1 MDNRL
6 LKIIGALLFI
16 ILLAL
21 SAVLISTVI
30 FPKEPVIVPR
40 ISPDL
45 NGLQSSPVIISH
57 RFPFEKTTVNL
68 TLPINVSVY
77 EGAKQAEKATTVYGN
92 ISETVWLTQSYRAMV
107 QDPAQNSLYAAL
119 LTETDKIRL
128 QQKLS
133 DDEYLELIAVYIQ
146 SLRYE
151 TREQNPAKFPVET
164 VVDRAGDCDDKSL
177 LLAGLLSREG
187 YPVALLLFGPESHMA
202 VGVGSDDY
210 LYKNTGY
217 TFVETTNYSFIG
229 VPTDK
234 LGGNLTLYS
243 DPVIIPISNGTK
255 CYRSGSE
262 TRSIHDMY
270 VLSDLKAKELEPQ
283 VKSRGSDLTFQQ
295 EKIAQLESQIHEIYK
310 PGNSG
315 SYNTQVAVHNALVSD
330 YTTRL
335 NAYRQLFDRYE
346 KYTLIHN
353 YILEHMYDRKGVCEY
368 VKKNMPVMTGTRTN

>member
-107 QDPAQNSLYAAL
+107 QDPAQDSLYAAL

-217 TFVETTNYSFIG
+217 TFVETTNYSFVG

-243 DPVIIPISNGTK
+243 DPVIIPIGNGTK
-255 CYRSGSE
+255 FYGSGSE
-262 TRSIHDMY
+262 TRYIHDMY

-283 VKSRGSDLTFQQ
+283 VKSMGSDLTSQQ
-295 EKIAQLESQIHEIYK
+295 DKIAQLESQIQEMK
-310 PGNSG
+310 NTGNSG
-315 SYNTQVAVHNALVSD
+315 RYNAQVAVHNALVSD
-330 YTTRL
+330 YNSRL
-335 NAYRQLFDRYE
+335 NAYRQLFARYE
-346 KYTLIHN
+346 KYALVHN
-353 YILEHMYDRKGVCEY
+353 YIHEHMYDRKGVFEY
-368 VKKNMPVMTGTRTN
+368 DKKNMPV

>member
-1 MDNRL
+1 MHNRL
-6 LKIIGALLFI
+6 LKLIGAFLFI
-16 ILLAL
+16 ILLAFA
-21 SAVLISTVI
+21 AVLLSTVV
-30 FPKEPVIVPR
+30 FSKETVIVPQ

-45 NGLQSSPVIISH
+45 TRLQSSPVMISH
-57 RFPFEKTTVNL
+57 QFPFEKTMVTL

-92 ISETVWLTQSYRAMV
+92 ISETIWLAQSYRAMV
-107 QDPAQNSLYAAL
+107 QDPAQDSLYATL
-119 LTETDKIRL
+119 LAEADKIRL

-133 DDEYLELIAVYIQ
+133 DDEYLELVAVYVQ

-151 TREQNPAKFPVET
+151 NREQNPAKFPVET

-217 TFVETTNYSFIG
+217 AFVETTNFSFVG

-255 CYRSGSE
+255 FFGSGSE
-262 TRSIHDMY
+262 TRYIHDMY
-270 VLSDLKAKELEPQ
+270 VLSDQKIKELEPQ
-283 VKSRGSDLTFQQ
+283 VKRMGSDLTSQQ
-295 EKIAQLESQIHEIYK
+295 EKIAQLESQIQEIRNT
-310 PGNSG
+310 GNSG

-330 YTTRL
+330 YNSRL
-335 NAYRQLFDRYE
+335 NEYRQLFARYE
-346 KYTLIHN
+346 KYALVHN
-353 YILEHMYDRKGVCEY
+353 YILEHMYDRKGVFEY
-368 VKKNMPVMTGTRTN
+368 VKKNMPV

>member
-1 MDNRL
+1 MHNRL
-6 LKIIGALLFI
+6 LKLIGAFLFI

-21 SAVLISTVI
+21 SAVLISAVV
-30 FPKEPVIVPR
+30 FSKETIIVPQ

-45 NGLQSSPVIISH
+45 NTLQSSPVIISH
-57 RFPFEKTTVNL
+57 QFPFEKTKFTL

-77 EGAKQAEKATTVYGN
+77 EGAKQAKKATTVYGN
-92 ISETVWLTQSYRAMV
+92 ISETIWLAQSYRAMV
-107 QDPAQNSLYAAL
+107 QDPAQDSLYATL
-119 LTETDKIRL
+119 LAEADKIRL

-133 DDEYLELIAVYIQ
+133 DDEYLELIVVYIQ

-187 YPVALLLFGPESHMA
+187 YPVVLLLFGPESHMA

-210 LYKNTGY
+210 HYKNTGY
-217 TFVETTNYSFIG
+217 AFVETTNFSFVG

-255 CYRSGSE
+255 FFGSGSE
-262 TRSIHDMY
+262 TRYIHDMY
-270 VLSDLKAKELEPQ
+270 VLSGQKIQELEPQ
-283 VKSRGSDLTFQQ
+283 VKSMGSDLTSQQ
-295 EKIAQLESQIHEIYK
+295 EKIAHLESQIQEIRNT
-310 PGNSG
+310 GNSG

-330 YTTRL
+330 YNSRL
-335 NAYRQLFDRYE
+335 NVYRQLFARYE
-346 KYTLIHN
+346 KYALVHN
-353 YILEHMYDRKGVCEY
+353 YILEHMYDRKGVFEY
-368 VKKNMPVMTGTRTN
+368 VKKNMPV

>member
-6 LKIIGALLFI
+6 LKLIGALLFI

-107 QDPAQNSLYAAL
+107 QDPAQDSLYAAL

-217 TFVETTNYSFIG
+217 TFVETTNYSFVG

-243 DPVIIPISNGTK
+243 DPVIIPIGNGTK
-255 CYRSGSE
+255 FYGSGSE
-262 TRSIHDMY
+262 TRYIHDMY
-270 VLSDLKAKELEPQ
+270 VLSDQKIKELEPQ
-283 VKSRGSDLTFQQ
+283 VKSMGSDLTSQQ
-295 EKIAQLESQIHEIYK
+295 EKIAQLESQIQEIRNT
-310 PGNSG
+310 GNSG

-330 YTTRL
+330 YNSRL
-335 NAYRQLFDRYE
+335 NAYRQLFARYE
-346 KYTLIHN
+346 KYALVHN
-353 YILEHMYDRKGVCEY
+353 YILEHMYDRKGVFEY
-368 VKKNMPVMTGTRTN
+368 VKKNMPV

>member
-1 MDNRL
+1 MHNRL
-6 LKIIGALLFI
+6 LKLIGAFLFI
-16 ILLAL
+16 ILLAF
-21 SAVLISTVI
+21 AVVLISTVV
-30 FPKEPVIVPR
+30 FSKETVIVPQ

-45 NGLQSSPVIISH
+45 TRLQSSPVIISH
-57 RFPFEKTTVNL
+57 QFPFEKSTVTL

-92 ISETVWLTQSYRAMV
+92 ISETIWLAQSYRAMV
-107 QDPAQNSLYAAL
+107 QDPAQDSLYAAL
-119 LTETDKIRL
+119 LAEADKIRL

-133 DDEYLELIAVYIQ
+133 DDEYLELVAVYVQ

-151 TREQNPAKFPVET
+151 NREQNTAKFPVET

-210 LYKNTGY
+210 HYKNTGY
-217 TFVETTNYSFIG
+217 AFVETTNYSFVG

-243 DPVIIPISNGTK
+243 DPVIIPVSNGTK
-255 CYRSGSE
+255 FFGSGSE
-262 TRSIHDMY
+262 TRYIHDMY
-270 VLSDLKAKELEPQ
+270 VLSDQKIKELEPQ
-283 VKSRGSDLTFQQ
+283 VKSMGSDLTSQQ
-295 EKIAQLESQIHEIYK
+295 EKIAQLESHIQEIRNT
-310 PGNSG
+310 GNSG

-330 YTTRL
+330 YNSRL
-335 NAYRQLFDRYE
+335 NAYRQLFARYE
-346 KYTLIHN
+346 KYALVHN
-353 YILEHMYDRKGVCEY
+353 YILEHMYDRKGVFEY
-368 VKKNMPVMTGTRTN
+368 VKKNMPV

>member
-1 MDNRL
+1 MHNRL
-6 LKIIGALLFI
+6 LKLIGAFLFI
-16 ILLAL
+16 ILLAFA
-21 SAVLISTVI
+21 AVLLSTVV
-30 FPKEPVIVPR
+30 FSKETVIVPQ

-45 NGLQSSPVIISH
+45 TRLQSSPVIISH
-57 RFPFEKTTVNL
+57 QFPFEKSTVTL

-92 ISETVWLTQSYRAMV
+92 ISETIWLAQSYRAMV
-107 QDPAQNSLYAAL
+107 QDPAQDSLYAAL
-119 LTETDKIRL
+119 LAEADKIRL

-133 DDEYLELIAVYIQ
+133 DDEYLELVAVYVQ

-151 TREQNPAKFPVET
+151 NREQNPAKFPVET

-210 LYKNTGY
+210 HYKNTGY
-217 TFVETTNYSFIG
+217 AFVETTNFSFVG

-255 CYRSGSE
+255 FFGSGSE
-262 TRSIHDMY
+262 TRYIHDMY
-270 VLSDLKAKELEPQ
+270 VLSDQKIKELEPQ
-283 VKSRGSDLTFQQ
+283 VKSMGSDLTSQQ
-295 EKIAQLESQIHEIYK
+295 EKIAQLESQIREIRNT
-310 PGNSG
+310 GNSG

-330 YTTRL
+330 YNSRL
-335 NAYRQLFDRYE
+335 NAYRQLFARYE
-346 KYTLIHN
+346 KYALVHN
-353 YILEHMYDRKGVCEY
+353 YILEHMYDRKGVFEY
-368 VKKNMPVMTGTRTN
+368 VKKNMPV

>member
-107 QDPAQNSLYAAL
+107 QDPAQDSLYAAL
-119 LTETDKIRL
+119 LAEADKIRL

-133 DDEYLELIAVYIQ
+133 DEEYLELVAVYVQ

-151 TREQNPAKFPVET
+151 NREQNPAKFPVET

-217 TFVETTNYSFIG
+217 AFVETTNFSFVG

-255 CYRSGSE
+255 FFGSGSE
-262 TRSIHDMY
+262 TRYIHDMY
-270 VLSDLKAKELEPQ
+270 VLSDQKIKELEPQ
-283 VKSRGSDLTFQQ
+283 VKSMGSDLTSQQ
-295 EKIAQLESQIHEIYK
+295 EKIAQLESQIREIRNT
-310 PGNSG
+310 GNSG
-315 SYNTQVAVHNALVSD
+315 SYNTQAAVHNALVSD
-330 YTTRL
+330 YNSRL
-335 NAYRQLFDRYE
+335 NAYRQLFARYE
-346 KYTLIHN
+346 KYALVHN
-353 YILEHMYDRKGVCEY
+353 YILEHMYDRKGVFEY
-368 VKKNMPVMTGTRTN
+368 VKKNMPV